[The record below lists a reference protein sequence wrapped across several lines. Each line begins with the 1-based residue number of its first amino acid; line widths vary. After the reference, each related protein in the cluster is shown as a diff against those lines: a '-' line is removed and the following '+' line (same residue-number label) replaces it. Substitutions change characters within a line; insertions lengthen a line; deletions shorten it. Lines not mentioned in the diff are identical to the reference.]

1 MSSYHSRNASDENN
15 DTSMS
20 YILEHVLQYPGSYE
34 IPLRTMYTL
43 NCVPRSQP
51 LPKDLSRAH
60 TPNGSSANVSPI
72 SGQMSWT
79 GAETAAMSFTSQLMS
94 HLNSL
99 PTQPCSLP
107 PTFIVNF
114 VNRCF
119 HPSLQLVDFPQALTA
134 LDYLRDL
141 ETRRRK
147 EMRAAFERLHVHND
161 TYESEMASMAEKF
174 PGIALWV
181 RNVEGKNRKAES
193 YYAQLWLGLRRW
205 VSQCT
210 QDAE

>member
-1 MSSYHSRNASDENN
+1 
-15 DTSMS
+15 MS

-51 LPKDLSRAH
+51 LPKDLSRAQ
-60 TPNGSSANVSPI
+60 TPNSQSANASPI
-72 SGQMSWT
+72 GGQMAWT
-79 GAETAAMSFTSQLMS
+79 GAETAAMSFTSQLMT

-99 PTQPCSLP
+99 PTQPSSLP
-107 PTFIVNF
+107 PSFIVNF

-119 HPSLQLVDFPQALTA
+119 HVSLHLVDFPQALTA

-141 ETRRRK
+141 ENRRRR
-147 EMRAAFERLHVHND
+147 EMRAAFERVHVHSE
-161 TYESEMASMAEKF
+161 TYESDMASMAEKF

-181 RNVEGKNRKAES
+181 RNVEGKNKKAES

-205 VSQCT
+205 VCCSTSLTCN
-210 QDAE
+210 D

>member
-1 MSSYHSRNASDENN
+1 MSSNHSRNASDESNV
-15 DTSMS
+15 TSMS

-51 LPKDLSRAH
+51 LPKDLSRTSTA
-60 TPNGSSANVSPI
+60 NGNSVPSSPTAWS
-72 SGQMSWT
+72 
-79 GAETAAMSFTSQLMS
+79 GAETATMSFTSQLMS

-99 PTQPCSLP
+99 PTQPSSLP

-114 VNRCF
+114 VTRCF
-119 HPSLQLVDFPQALTA
+119 HPMLQVVDFPQALTA

-147 EMRAAFERLHVHND
+147 EMMAAFERVHVHSD
-161 TYESEMASMAEKF
+161 SYEADMATMAEKF

-193 YYAQLWLGLRRW
+193 YYAQLYIGLRRW
-205 VSQCT
+205 VSRLT
-210 QDAE
+210 SIPWS